1 MAESTKSNKSKM
13 LIQKQSSPSELV
25 PSDILLD
32 RFNAWKTITKNLIA
46 YFEGIAD
53 IESNTARELTKLGGV
68 IQVPFKEGSQFM
80 GHGGLQD
87 VFFEIRDKSRSIA
100 DHHANLAKTIDGS
113 IVQHLHKLRAEIKA
127 HIRNIAND
135 TSKLA
140 TSVAREREYS
150 MRTVSDLQKAIT
162 TTKNTPTSIAAR
174 DDPYLMNTLV
184 ARQLQKQV
192 QEENALQKS
201 IIIMQQNSAQFE
213 EGITS
218 SLQSAWS
225 TFDEWQQRMSYEV
238 QESWKG
244 MGQMFTALEPD
255 AEWLAFADRTDHL
268 LDPETPLRQQELIDY
283 PGRDD
288 PSVLP
293 VHVGW
298 LERKKRFTKS
308 YKEGFYVLT
317 PAGYLHEF
325 ASPDPK
331 HQGTPSLSLFLP
343 NCTLG
348 PPSHS
353 TTAKSH
359 KFHLEA
365 NKSGKLSRD
374 HSYTFRARSHE
385 TMSEWWNDLRM
396 LVSRYLVASETM
408 DRSGPIAA
416 AVRSAG
422 YISESDEEG
431 GSSLEEEEEEEA
443 FSETYENQPTEHEQT
458 QLQRAK
464 EDEEAARAHVD
475 EGEEVTSEEED
486 EEEEADNNEDEA
498 APAYTSPRT
507 SSGIQIGKDGYAVD
521 KKPTIKVGRKS
532 SKRSSKS
539 NKPERLLTGES
550 LDKDEAAEHED
561 GGNAGLLGKF
571 KEAFSRTTESPP
583 EHAADEKSNIDA
595 TAAAAAAHAPQN
607 NTTAAAA

>member
-1 MAESTKSNKSKM
+1 
-13 LIQKQSSPSELV
+13 
-25 PSDILLD
+25 
-32 RFNAWKTITKNLIA
+32 
-46 YFEGIAD
+46 
-53 IESNTARELTKLGGV
+53 
-68 IQVPFKEGSQFM
+68 
-80 GHGGLQD
+80 
-87 VFFEIRDKSRSIA
+87 
-100 DHHANLAKTIDGS
+100 
-113 IVQHLHKLRAEIKA
+113 
-127 HIRNIAND
+127 
-135 TSKLA
+135 
-140 TSVAREREYS
+140 

-174 DDPYLMNTLV
+174 DDPYLMNSLV
-184 ARQLQKQV
+184 AKQLQKQV

-201 IIIMQQNSAQFE
+201 IVIMQQNSAQFE

-225 TFDEWQQRMSYEV
+225 TFDEWQSRMSYEV
-238 QESWKG
+238 QDSWKG
-244 MGQMFTALEPD
+244 MGQMFSALEPD

-325 ASPDPK
+325 TSPDPK
-331 HQGTPSLSLFLP
+331 NQSTPSLSLFLP

-353 TTAKSH
+353 TTSKSH

-365 NKSGKLSRD
+365 NKSGKFSRD

-422 YISESDEEG
+422 YISESEEEG
-431 GSSLEEEEEEEA
+431 GSSLEEEEEEET
-443 FSETYENQPTEHEQT
+443 FSETYENQPTEQEQS
-458 QLQRAK
+458 QLQHAK
-464 EDEEAARAHVD
+464 EDEEVARAHVD
-475 EGEEVTSEEED
+475 EAESESELED
-486 EEEEADNNEDEA
+486 EDEHEEEA

-507 SSGIQIGKDGYAVD
+507 STGIQIGKDGYAVD
-521 KKPTIKVGRKS
+521 KKPSIKVGRKS

-539 NKPERLLTGES
+539 QKPEKLLTGES
-550 LDKDEAAEHED
+550 LDKEESAEHED
-561 GGNAGLLGKF
+561 GGSPGLLGKF
-571 KEAFSRTTESPP
+571 KEAFIKSTESPP
-583 EHAADEKSNIDA
+583 EHAQTDEKAKTDA
-595 TAAAAAAHAPQN
+595 APAATQ

>member
-1 MAESTKSNKSKM
+1 MAESTKSSKSK
-13 LIQKQSSPSELV
+13 LLAQKQSSPSELV

-87 VFFEIRDKSRSIA
+87 IFFEVRDKSRSIA

-162 TTKNTPTSIAAR
+162 TTKNTPTSITAR
-174 DDPYLMNTLV
+174 EDPYLMNSLV
-184 ARQLQKQV
+184 AKQLQKQV

-225 TFDEWQQRMSYEV
+225 TFDEWQSRMSFDV

-244 MGQMFTALEPD
+244 MGQMFSALEPD

-288 PSVLP
+288 PSVLA

-325 ASPDPK
+325 NTPDPTS
-331 HQGTPSLSLFLP
+331 QSTPTLSLFLP

-353 TTAKSH
+353 NTAKSH

-365 NKSGKLSRD
+365 NKANKFSRD

-422 YISESDEEG
+422 YISESEEEG
-431 GSSLEEEEEEEA
+431 GSSLEEDEEEEEEEET
-443 FSETYENQPTEHEQT
+443 FSETYENQPTEAEQA
-458 QLQRAK
+458 QLQKAK
-464 EDEEAARAHVD
+464 EDEEQAKVNLDHEPESEEEEEEE
-475 EGEEVTSEEED
+475 EGEEEE
-486 EEEEADNNEDEA
+486 EA
-498 APAYTSPRT
+498 APAYSSPRE

-521 KKPTIKVGRKS
+521 KKPSIKVGRKS
-532 SKRSSKS
+532 SKRSSKG
-539 NKPERLLTGES
+539 NKPAKLVTGD
-550 LDKDEAAEHED
+550 LDKKESAEPD
-561 GGNAGLLGKF
+561 TGGSPGLLNKF
-571 KEAFSRTTESPP
+571 KEAFVKSTDHSAEPQA
-583 EHAADEKSNIDA
+583 EKVDVAAPTQTA
-595 TAAAAAAHAPQN
+595 TAA
-607 NTTAAAA
+607 